1 MSRHAR
7 DERCRAS
14 LIFRQRIGNSRLV
27 ANLVR
32 AISEKVRIRIGP
44 PERREKTF
52 LRKRNQDVSCAL
64 CDCFVRISGQ
74 HRQQFRPIFWRKRN
88 SSRAN
93 RKLPLRTRVPRPDLC
108 PHFRANGNLRQALSN
123 HFV

>member
-1 MSRHAR
+1 MSRHSR
-7 DERCRAS
+7 DERRRAS

-27 ANLVR
+27 GNLLR
-32 AISEKVRIRIGP
+32 GISEKVRIRIGP

-52 LRKRNQDVSCAL
+52 LRQRNQDASCAL

-74 HRQQFRPIFWRKRN
+74 HRQQFRSILRRKRD
-88 SSRAN
+88 SPGTH

>member
-7 DERCRAS
+7 DERRRAS
-14 LIFRQRIGNSRLV
+14 PIFRQRIGYPRLV

-44 PERREKTF
+44 SERREKTF
-52 LRKRNQDVSCAL
+52 LRQRNQDASCAL
-64 CDCFVRISGQ
+64 GDCLVRICCE
-74 HRQQFRPIFWRKRN
+74 HRQQFRPIFRRKRN
-88 SSRAN
+88 SPRAHG
-93 RKLPLRTRVPRPDLC
+93 KLPFRTRVTRPDLC

>member
-7 DERCRAS
+7 DERRRAS

-27 ANLVR
+27 GNLLHG
-32 AISEKVRIRIGP
+32 ISEKVRIRIGP

-52 LRKRNQDVSCAL
+52 LRQRNQDVSCAL

-74 HRQQFRPIFWRKRN
+74 HRQQFRPIFRRERN
-88 SSRAN
+88 SSRAD
-93 RKLPLRTRVPRPDLC
+93 RKLPFRTRVT
-108 PHFRANGNLRQALSN
+108 
-123 HFV
+123 

>member
-7 DERCRAS
+7 DERRRAS

-27 ANLVR
+27 GNLLR
-32 AISEKVRIRIGP
+32 GISEKVRIRIGP
-44 PERREKTF
+44 SERREKTF
-52 LRKRNQDVSCAL
+52 LRQRNQDASCSL
-64 CDCFVRISGQ
+64 GDRGVGVRGQ
-74 HRQQFRPIFWRKRN
+74 HCQQFRPIFRRKRN
-88 SSRAN
+88 STGAH

-108 PHFRANGNLRQALSN
+108 PHFRANGNLRQELSN